1 MIIITIITLIV
12 AIALL
17 LTKISPLQFSRLT
30 AITFLFCLFLSFN
43 ALYIESLGIWNINSR
58 LIRTDINFALSEALN
73 KLNSI
78 SISQYLLFWTL
89 WILFIILYYIFILYA
104 LFRGH
109 VKNTLGEDPIMEDKS
124 SKFIPKFIINHYN
137 RFHTIGAT
145 NFIPEFEMFF
155 RSLMMTIGIV
165 SINILISIVLSF
177 YS

>member
-1 MIIITIITLIV
+1 MPSPLFLTIKKRKLPCNKILSVSVVIMIIITIITLIV

-78 SISQYLLFWTL
+78 SISQYLLF
-89 WILFIILYYIFILYA
+89 
-104 LFRGH
+104 
-109 VKNTLGEDPIMEDKS
+109 
-124 SKFIPKFIINHYN
+124 
-137 RFHTIGAT
+137 
-145 NFIPEFEMFF
+145 
-155 RSLMMTIGIV
+155 
-165 SINILISIVLSF
+165 
-177 YS
+177 